1 MVSRVRFKVGDLVYC
16 SYWSWYKRQY
26 GQDPIAFITGVA
38 DHRGNHYLVE
48 FASPELR
55 GRRTFGEDKPV
66 IHQSYL
72 RYIENEEQNEKTKN
86 D

>member
-1 MVSRVRFKVGDLVYC
+1 MKKPKFKIGDLVYC
-16 SYWSWYKRQY
+16 TYWSWYKKEH

-38 DHRGNHYLVE
+38 DYRGNHYLLE

-55 GRRTFGEDKPV
+55 GRKDKPV